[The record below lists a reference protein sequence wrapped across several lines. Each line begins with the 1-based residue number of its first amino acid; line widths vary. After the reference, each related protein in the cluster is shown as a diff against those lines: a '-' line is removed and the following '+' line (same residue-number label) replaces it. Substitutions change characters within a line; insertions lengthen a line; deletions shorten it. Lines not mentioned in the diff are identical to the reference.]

1 MAVLAAELKHHRPL
15 QEDPVMTVQLRRV
28 FVALFVLSATAPAM
42 CGAQALP
49 EPPAQRFKALDV
61 NHDGVVS
68 QYEYDGDAALAAL
81 DSDHNDQI
89 TASELQGVLGEWEGG
104 PQSAERR
111 ISLADLNRDGKLSDD
126 ELRPAMDLRF
136 KLMDKNKDGNIDLDE
151 LQTGF
156 GVPMLHRGRN

>member
-1 MAVLAAELKHHRPL
+1 MPLAGAVLYGTVKTP
-15 QEDPVMTVQLRRV
+15 DPPTVG
-28 FVALFVLSATAPAM
+28 S
-42 CGAQALP
+42 
-49 EPPAQRFKALDV
+49 
-61 NHDGVVS
+61 
-68 QYEYDGDAALAAL
+68 GDP
-81 DSDHNDQI
+81 I